1 MDPRRASLPLKILY
15 ALVAAMLLWA
25 IIWAVMAADLVG
37 QAGGS
42 PPSRGSGRCSRVI
55 AARSQN
61 PSRGPHD
68 V

>member
-37 QAGGS
+37 QAG
-42 PPSRGSGRCSRVI
+42 
-55 AARSQN
+55 
-61 PSRGPHD
+61 
-68 V
+68 